1 MFIRNLFCLS
11 VLTCLLSIDAH
22 AQSMFDNFEGNG
34 NITTWT
40 GDDCAIN
47 TSFNN
52 PFIDSSNASSKVLSY
67 SDNGGLYSNVRYDW
81 SKNFNLAENSVFT
94 LKIYIPSSGLTGSQN
109 LQISLKLQDGKIPE
123 PWSTQ
128 SEIIKPLIANQWQ
141 TVSFDFAKD
150 NYINLNGGSLPPIQR
165 GDFNR
170 IVLQV
175 NGENNTDKVIAY
187 IDDFNY
193 SFSKYVNSRF
203 TTLVWSDEFNS
214 NGNLDT
220 NKWYH
225 QTLLPN
231 GGSWF
236 NGEIQHYT
244 NRTANTN
251 QHNGRLNIIAKKEN
265 FTDQGINKSYTSA
278 RLNSKIAF
286 KYGRLEFRAK
296 LPTGV
301 GTWPALW
308 LLGKNIDENGAYW
321 DNKGFGTTPWPAC
334 GEIDVM
340 EHWGQNQNYV
350 QSAMHTPSSYGGTV
364 NLGGQTIPTA
374 SSAFHVYAVEW
385 TEDKMVFTVDSVKH
399 YTYQPAE
406 RNASTWPFD
415 AEQYI
420 LMNFAI
426 QGNISNNFTQDTLEI
441 DYVRLYQDQKSSIT
455 ERLIH
460 QPEFYPN
467 PVKDQLS
474 IKCGNG
480 TDEFSHITIYS
491 SDGCEISSDDIL
503 SDNGLI
509 VINNLSSLNTGI
521 YCLQYT
527 FSGHTYN
534 FTFVKE

>member
-1 MFIRNLFCLS
+1 
-11 VLTCLLSIDAH
+11 
-22 AQSMFDNFEGNG
+22 MFDNFEGNG

-244 NRTANTN
+244 NRTTNTN
-251 QHNGRLNIIAKKEN
+251 QYNGHLNIIAKKEN

-503 SDNGLI
+503 SENGLI

>member
-1 MFIRNLFCLS
+1 MFMRNLFCLS
-11 VLTCLLSIDAH
+11 VLLCVLSSNSH

-34 NITTWT
+34 NITTWQ

-67 SDNGGLYSNVRYDW
+67 SDNGGLYANVRYDW
-81 SKNFNLAENSVFT
+81 SRNFNLAENSVFT
-94 LKIYIPSSGLTGSQN
+94 LKIYIPSSGLTGSQK

-141 TVSFDFAKD
+141 TVSFDFSKD

-170 IVLQV
+170 IVIQV

-203 TTLVWSDEFNS
+203 TTLVWSDEFNG
-214 NGNLDT
+214 NGSLDT
-220 NKWYH
+220 NKWFH

-231 GGSWF
+231 GSSWF

-244 NRTANTN
+244 KRTSNTN
-251 QHNGRLNIIAKKEN
+251 QHNGRLNIIARKEN
-265 FTDQGINKSYTSA
+265 FTDQGITKTFTSA
-278 RLNSKIAF
+278 RLNSKMAF

-296 LPTGV
+296 LPTGD

-321 DNKGFGTTPWPAC
+321 DSKGFGTTPWPAC

-350 QSAMHTPSSYGGTV
+350 QSAMHTPSSFGATV

-426 QGNISNNFTQDTLEI
+426 QGNISNSFTQDTLEI

-455 ERLIH
+455 ERLMH

-467 PVKDQLS
+467 PVKDLLS

-480 TDEFSHITIYS
+480 ADEFSKITIYS
-491 SDGCEISSDDIL
+491 SDGCEVFSDEIL
-503 SDNGLI
+503 SKNGLI
-509 VINNLSSLNTGI
+509 ELNNLSSLNTGI

-527 FSGHTYN
+527 FAGQTYN

>member
-1 MFIRNLFCLS
+1 MRNIFCLS
-11 VLTCLLSIDAH
+11 VLISVLSVDTI
-22 AQSMFDNFEGNG
+22 AQSMFDNFEGTG
-34 NITTWT
+34 NISTWQ

-52 PFIDSSNASSKVLSY
+52 PFIDSLNASSKVLFY
-67 SDNGGLYSNVRYDW
+67 SDKGGLYANVRFDW
-81 SKNFNLAENSVFT
+81 SKNFNLSENSVFT
-94 LKIYIPSSGLTGSQN
+94 LKIYVPSSGLTGSQN
-109 LQISLKLQDGKIPE
+109 LQLSLKLQDGKLPE

-128 SEIIKPLIANQWQ
+128 SEIIKPIIANQWQ
-141 TVSFDFAKD
+141 TLSFDFAKD
-150 NYINLNGGSLPPIQR
+150 NYINLNGNSLPPAQR
-165 GDFNR
+165 ADFNR

-175 NGENNTDKVIAY
+175 NGENNTDEVIAY

-193 SFSKYVNSRF
+193 SFSKYTNSRF
-203 TTLVWSDEFNS
+203 NTLIWSDEFDS
-214 NGNLDT
+214 NGALDT

-231 GGSWF
+231 GNSWF

-244 NRTANTN
+244 NRTANTI
-251 QHNGRLNIIAKKEN
+251 QHNGVLNIIAKKEN
-265 FTDQGINKSYTSA
+265 FTDQGITKTHTSA
-278 RLNSKIAF
+278 RLNSKMAF

-296 LPTGV
+296 LPSGA

-350 QSAMHTPSSYGGTV
+350 QSAMHTPSSFGATV
-364 NLGGQTIPTA
+364 NLGGQTIATA
-374 SSAFHVYAVEW
+374 STAFHVYALEW
-385 TEDKMVFTVDSVKH
+385 TEEKMVFSVDSVNH
-399 YTYQPAE
+399 YTYQPSE

-426 QGNISNNFTQDTLEI
+426 QGNISNSFSQDTLEI
-441 DYVRLYQDQKSSIT
+441 DYVRLYQEQKSTVT
-455 ERLIH
+455 EVQKHEI
-460 QPEFYPN
+460 EVYPN
-467 PVKDQLS
+467 PVSDV
-474 IKCGNG
+474 INIHCGKG
-480 TDEFSHITIYS
+480 VSGFSQVTIYS
-491 SDGCEISSDDIL
+491 NDGCEISSDLIL
-503 SDNGLI
+503 AEDGVI
-509 VINNLSSLNTGI
+509 VIRNLSTLSSGV

-527 FSGHTYN
+527 LAQQVYTIRFI
-534 FTFVKE
+534 KE